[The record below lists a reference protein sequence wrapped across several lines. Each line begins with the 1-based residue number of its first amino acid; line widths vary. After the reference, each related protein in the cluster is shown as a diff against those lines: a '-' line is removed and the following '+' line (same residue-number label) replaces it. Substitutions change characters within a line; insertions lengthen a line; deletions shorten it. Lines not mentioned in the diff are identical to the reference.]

1 MLIQCIPNFSEGRR
15 PAVVAA
21 IVDAVHGT
29 ANVRLA
35 DWSADP
41 DHNRMV
47 VTFVGAPD
55 AVRAAALAAADA
67 AVARIDLGRHEGVH
81 PRLGALDVL
90 PFVPLRGLSL
100 ADCAALA
107 REVGQ
112 ELAARHGLPV
122 FLYEAAAPTPRS
134 LPFVRKEAF
143 HTLTPDFGPALPHP
157 TAGAAVVGAR
167 GPLIAYNIVLATPDL
182 SVARVLAREL
192 RTLPALPGVRAL
204 GLRLPSRGLTQ
215 VSMNLT
221 RPAETPLLAVFRHIE
236 TRALALGTSVVE
248 SEVIGALPGP
258 AAFAVLGDA
267 LQAPALKPG
276 QVLLENWP
284 ADEGAVGAVAPGPLR
299 RQDRAVDEGGGNLFR
314 VGEPDERPQV
324 PDRARS

>member
-1 MLIQCIPNFSEGRR
+1 MIPLVQCVPNFSEGRR

-21 IVDAVHGT
+21 IVEAVGAT
-29 ANVRLA
+29 AGVRVA

-47 VTFVGAPD
+47 VTFVGPPE
-55 AVRAAALAAADA
+55 AVRAAALSAAAT
-67 AVARIDLGRHEGVH
+67 AVAQIDLGRHEGVH

-90 PFVPLRGLSL
+90 PFVPLRGLTL

-112 ELAARHGLPV
+112 EVAARHGLPV
-122 FLYEAAAPTPRS
+122 FLYEAAAPAARS

-143 HTLTPDFGPALPHP
+143 RTLMPDFGPDHPPP

-167 GPLIAYNIVLATPDL
+167 GLLIAYNIVLATTDL
-182 SVARVLAREL
+182 AVARSLAREL
-192 RTLPALPGVRAL
+192 RALPTLPGVRAL

-221 RPAETPLLAVFRHIE
+221 RPAETPLLAVFRHVE
-236 TRALALGTSVVE
+236 TRARDFGTSVVE
-248 SEVIGALPGP
+248 SEVIGAVPGP
-258 AAFAVLGDA
+258 SAFDVLRDA
-267 LQAPALKPG
+267 LRAPALNPG
-276 QVLLENWP
+276 QVLLETWGILETL
-284 ADEGAVGAVAPGPLR
+284 A
-299 RQDRAVDEGGGNLFR
+299 
-314 VGEPDERPQV
+314 
-324 PDRARS
+324 